1 MMAYPALSTIKR
13 LILGKAVP
21 KKFGFRE
28 EADCDF
34 IILEIFLE
42 KIHCNLLFK
51 ILEAGFSLSLFLP
64 YCSIVIISFI
74 LFEIHFFGFFG
85 CFLINITLYS
95 RL

>member
-51 ILEAGFSLSLFLP
+51 ILEAGFSLSIFLS
-64 YCSIVIISFI
+64 YCSIVIIISFI
-74 LFEIHFFGFFG
+74 LFKIFFSIILVIF
-85 CFLINITLYS
+85 
-95 RL
+95 